1 MVKSKKKKKASK
13 KTAAKKKIS
22 VRKNKTAR
30 KKSYHSKNKKAKQK
44 HHKKEFVKKRK
55 RQSVQN
61 VLKIEADKKEKSVL
75 FPSEITATQSPAWP
89 SQPAIKLPSPKT
101 IAKAKAAFAAKEKA
115 KIPPLP
121 VDKVAAE
128 KQLKLP
134 EPKNKLELEYIIHA
148 SPALL
153 YEFIS
158 TPSGLSEWFADNVNI
173 QGSIYSFIWEGAE
186 QKARLLSAR
195 ENKSVRFQWIDRSAA
210 SYFELRIE
218 KNELTDELSLF
229 ITDFADSPD
238 EIGYLERLWNE
249 QVHQLMKVIGSKI

>member
-1 MVKSKKKKKASK
+1 MAKSKKKKSVKKRITSK
-13 KTAAKKKIS
+13 RGVRTKRIKTKRTILTGKK
-22 VRKNKTAR
+22 VFN
-30 KKSYHSKNKKAKQK
+30 SKNKKTKK
-44 HHKKEFVKKRK
+44 GHHKKINPSSSE
-55 RQSVQN
+55 
-61 VLKIEADKKEKSVL
+61 KIYKAETEKKEKAVML
-75 FPSEITATQSPAWP
+75 HPEISTNQL
-89 SQPAIKLPSPKT
+89 LPSSTQQVPKPT
-101 IAKAKAAFAAKEKA
+101 NPKLLAKAKAALVAREKA
-115 KIPPLP
+115 RVPALP
-121 VDKVAAE
+121 FDKAAAE

-134 EPKNKLELEYIIHA
+134 EPPNKLELEYIIHA

-173 QGSIYSFIWEGAE
+173 QESIYSFIWGGSE

-195 ENKSVRFQWIDRSAA
+195 ENKSIRFQWLDRSPA

-238 EIGYLERLWNE
+238 EISSLERLWNE
-249 QVHQLMKVIGSKI
+249 QVHRLMKVIGSKI